1 MKKVAVFVDWENIR
15 IGIFEKAARHPS
27 TQVNY
32 NDENNIIKFICAFLD
47 PKDEEIYRIFFYL
60 TDPYGDK
67 IKGVDYS
74 KTQTYINATSLIDR
88 LGICDHIAIR
98 KGTLVV
104 RGFDSKKKPIF
115 QQKKVDMLLGLDV
128 AHVSYGKLVDRV
140 LILSCDTDII
150 PALKVARINGL
161 QVIHGSCPDIGKP
174 VHRDLKRHAD
184 IIREILFAHIFQ
196 KT

>member
-115 QQKKVDMLLGLDV
+115 QQKKVDMLRPGEDGRLPVKTPPGPP
-128 AHVSYGKLVDRV
+128 AGGFFIAAAINCS
-140 LILSCDTDII
+140 IFLS
-150 PALKVARINGL
+150 P
-161 QVIHGSCPDIGKP
+161 
-174 VHRDLKRHAD
+174 
-184 IIREILFAHIFQ
+184 
-196 KT
+196 